1 MVVLCYSLENE
12 NSVSCAEDEVCSV
25 TIKRTR
31 TTPASNLTNEE
42 IELNRSCIKR
52 QEALNIEKTFVAN
65 YIRCSKNNSKDC
77 STYGAVKCFNET
89 ETDTENLNGECHPGK
104 RSTIF

>member
-1 MVVLCYSLENE
+1 MKVVVLCYSLENE
-12 NSVSCAEDEVCSV
+12 NSVSCAENEVCSV

-89 ETDTENLNGECHPGK
+89 DTENLNGECHPGK